1 MRALLTARDRSAP
14 IDALYKCLLRSR
26 AATLRAVERMDA
38 AVLVVA
44 TACGAADG
52 GGAAATAETRQG
64 DGDPRL
70 AEEGD
75 GGRAALARD
84 PRAVPA
90 LVELCGGGG
99 LVTSKCKEQAA
110 RALRAL
116 AREPAHLRAVGR
128 PQRVRRARR
137 RRRRRRAVGARGAVR
152 GDRADETRASRA
164 IAPRAI
170 AAAGG
175 LGALITLLRAGS
187 AEAKLVAAT
196 ALGLL
201 AEQLGGG
208 GGGGG
213 AGGLHAAQV
222 AELRQLMSQ
231 LARSGEPDAKAV
243 ARVPALAAR
252 RRAAAGRCARRLVVV
267 VLVEAGCLPT

>member
-52 GGAAATAETRQG
+52 GGAAATAETRAKATAILAA
-64 DGDPRL
+64 L

-116 AREPAHLRAVGR
+116 AREPAHLRAVGKAHNACAAL
-128 PQRVRRARR
+128 VGVVADDALSARAALCAATVLMKLAHLERSHR
-137 RRRRRRAVGARGAVR
+137 
-152 GDRADETRASRA
+152 E
-164 IAPRAI
+164 AI

-208 GGGGG
+208 GGGG

-243 ARVPALAAR
+243 AHACLRSLPGAAPPP
-252 RRAAAGRCARRLVVV
+252 AAAPA
-267 VLVEAGCLPT
+267 ASSSWFW